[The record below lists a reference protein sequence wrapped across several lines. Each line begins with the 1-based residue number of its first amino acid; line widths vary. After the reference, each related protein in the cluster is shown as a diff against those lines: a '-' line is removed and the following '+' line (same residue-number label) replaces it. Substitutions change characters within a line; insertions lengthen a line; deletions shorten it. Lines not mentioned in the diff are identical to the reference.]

1 MASAASAQVAGRLSG
16 SVVDQTGAAISGASV
31 NVYMPGGK
39 DPVFTGKSNNAGLF
53 IFVSV
58 RPAKYDL
65 AVEAAGFARTMLR
78 DVRVEPVQETGLGAI
93 KLELASSKQTVD
105 VMTEVQSVQ
114 LSNSEISATITNT
127 QIDNLPVLGRQVSS
141 LFTTQA
147 GVATGNDTTSINGLR
162 SSLSTVTLDGINIQ
176 DNFIRTNAL
185 DYMPMR
191 TTIDQISEMTIN
203 TANGGATIG
212 GGASQVA
219 LSSRSGSN
227 DFHGGFYWYNRNS
240 DLAANNWF
248 NNKSGVKRSFLDL
261 NQPGAFLG
269 GRILRDKLF
278 FYVNY
283 ELYRNKR
290 QASTLNTV
298 LTDSARNGTFQYRDT
313 GRTLHSVN
321 LQTLRAFQMD
331 PTIKAMIA
339 QLPEP
344 NSSDRGDGLNT
355 AGYRFNARSNEFRD
369 QFLYRG
375 DYYLTTRHSFT
386 GTYDYI
392 SNPTDRPDQ
401 GTFYTTEPPVT
412 NLIKDHLLS
421 LGWRWTASP
430 TLTNELRGGFLRTAS
445 SFLDSNQ
452 YPKFQVS
459 TTNLLFTNP
468 VNTFLNQGRNV
479 NTYNFQ
485 DNANWIHGRHQV
497 AFGFQSELKR
507 VTPFN
512 DAGILP
518 TYTLGISANN
528 TTGLKSE
535 ELPGI
540 GSSDLT
546 TAQNLYANLAGIISS
561 ATQTYNVNSTTSGFV
576 PGATNLR
583 QFHQDTYALYLHD
596 NWRVMPRLTVSLGLR
611 YEYWQPLDEINGLFL
626 APRMENN
633 NIIQTLLDPNAVLD
647 FIGGS
652 TGAKFYKADKNN
664 FAPNVGLAWDP
675 TGTGKTSVRAGYMVA
690 YANDNL
696 LTAIRNNIGTS
707 TGLQST
713 PNQLGLTA
721 TLANAPTIPV
731 PVYKVPRTLLD
742 NYLLD
747 PTSATAR
754 PDPNLVTPYVQQWT
768 IGIQHEFKGTIFEAR
783 YLGNHGTK
791 LIRVLD
797 INQVLYNTNGFLG
810 DFQRAQNN
818 AALSQAAGGGYDG
831 TYNAA
836 IAGSQ
841 PLPVFNLLS
850 NASFSNA
857 NVQTY
862 LRQGQVGELANY
874 YQTNKLNGSLNFYR
888 NTNILGANMVNNSGS
903 STYNSVQ
910 LEMRRRTRAG
920 LQMQF
925 NYTFSKDLSNMA
937 GDSQF
942 QLEPLLDNNNPSLE
956 KARSPFDVTHAFR
969 ANFYYELPFGAG
981 KKWNLH
987 GVANALAGGWALS
1000 GIWIYESGSPY
1011 SIVSGI
1017 GTLNRSTRST
1027 TTNTASINGTSG
1039 DQLKNLTSGV
1049 YMTGNGPYFVDPS
1062 IINPADGRAAEF
1074 GSTFPGQI
1082 FFNPAAGT
1090 VGNTQRRMFS
1100 GPWLWRFDTSVK
1112 KAFRYRERYQLDLH
1126 FDFFNFLN
1134 HPTFY
1139 IPPIAGDYGSV
1150 TNFNINN
1157 ATFGKITQTN
1167 PNINPR
1173 TIQMGA
1179 YFRF

>member
-16 SVVDQTGAAISGASV
+16 SVVDQSGAAIPGASV
-31 NVYMPGGK
+31 NVYIPGGK
-39 DPVFTGKSNNAGLF
+39 DPVLTGKSNDVGLF
-53 IFVSV
+53 LFVSV

-412 NLIKDHLLS
+412 NLI
-421 LGWRWTASP
+421 
-430 TLTNELRGGFLRTAS
+430 
-445 SFLDSNQ
+445 
-452 YPKFQVS
+452 
-459 TTNLLFTNP
+459 
-468 VNTFLNQGRNV
+468 
-479 NTYNFQ
+479 
-485 DNANWIHGRHQV
+485 
-497 AFGFQSELKR
+497 
-507 VTPFN
+507 
-512 DAGILP
+512 
-518 TYTLGISANN
+518 
-528 TTGLKSE
+528 
-535 ELPGI
+535 
-540 GSSDLT
+540 
-546 TAQNLYANLAGIISS
+546 
-561 ATQTYNVNSTTSGFV
+561 
-576 PGATNLR
+576 
-583 QFHQDTYALYLHD
+583 
-596 NWRVMPRLTVSLGLR
+596 
-611 YEYWQPLDEINGLFL
+611 
-626 APRMENN
+626 
-633 NIIQTLLDPNAVLD
+633 
-647 FIGGS
+647 
-652 TGAKFYKADKNN
+652 
-664 FAPNVGLAWDP
+664 
-675 TGTGKTSVRAGYMVA
+675 
-690 YANDNL
+690 
-696 LTAIRNNIGTS
+696 
-707 TGLQST
+707 
-713 PNQLGLTA
+713 
-721 TLANAPTIPV
+721 
-731 PVYKVPRTLLD
+731 
-742 NYLLD
+742 
-747 PTSATAR
+747 
-754 PDPNLVTPYVQQWT
+754 
-768 IGIQHEFKGTIFEAR
+768 
-783 YLGNHGTK
+783 
-791 LIRVLD
+791 
-797 INQVLYNTNGFLG
+797 
-810 DFQRAQNN
+810 
-818 AALSQAAGGGYDG
+818 
-831 TYNAA
+831 
-836 IAGSQ
+836 
-841 PLPVFNLLS
+841 
-850 NASFSNA
+850 
-857 NVQTY
+857 
-862 LRQGQVGELANY
+862 
-874 YQTNKLNGSLNFYR
+874 
-888 NTNILGANMVNNSGS
+888 
-903 STYNSVQ
+903 
-910 LEMRRRTRAG
+910 
-920 LQMQF
+920 
-925 NYTFSKDLSNMA
+925 
-937 GDSQF
+937 
-942 QLEPLLDNNNPSLE
+942 
-956 KARSPFDVTHAFR
+956 
-969 ANFYYELPFGAG
+969 
-981 KKWNLH
+981 
-987 GVANALAGGWALS
+987 
-1000 GIWIYESGSPY
+1000 
-1011 SIVSGI
+1011 
-1017 GTLNRSTRST
+1017 
-1027 TTNTASINGTSG
+1027 
-1039 DQLKNLTSGV
+1039 
-1049 YMTGNGPYFVDPS
+1049 
-1062 IINPADGRAAEF
+1062 
-1074 GSTFPGQI
+1074 
-1082 FFNPAAGT
+1082 
-1090 VGNTQRRMFS
+1090 
-1100 GPWLWRFDTSVK
+1100 
-1112 KAFRYRERYQLDLH
+1112 
-1126 FDFFNFLN
+1126 
-1134 HPTFY
+1134 
-1139 IPPIAGDYGSV
+1139 
-1150 TNFNINN
+1150 
-1157 ATFGKITQTN
+1157 
-1167 PNINPR
+1167 
-1173 TIQMGA
+1173 
-1179 YFRF
+1179 